1 MLIAVNYHYVRPSFD
16 APYPGIHGATVAE
29 FERQLLA
36 LSRQAQFVGPDQV
49 RAAVQGE
56 SRLPSRSV
64 LVTFDDGLRE
74 QYDHA
79 LPVLQRLGIPALF
92 FVNTGPILDGTVSLV
107 HKLHLC
113 RAMVSP
119 PELVALLRR
128 HTQGHSLERY
138 LAPVTAAA
146 VAQYRYDT
154 PEAAQLKYALNFLL
168 PRGDREALIAACFD
182 EVFAGQESTISRTLY
197 MDVDQLRGLS
207 ALGSVGSHGHEHLP
221 LGLLPIR
228 EAEATM
234 AASTFW
240 LNAWTGHEPFALS
253 YPYGS
258 RDACSGAV
266 ATAAG
271 ELGIDFAFTME
282 RAGNPDL
289 TAPRLLARYSASD
302 LPTGSDPAE
311 AMTAFFDQAAVRSWH
326 RRPAAAIAV

>member
-1 MLIAVNYHYVRPSFD
+1 MLIAVNYHYIRPSFD
-16 APYPGIHGATVAE
+16 TPHPGIHGATVAE

-36 LSRQAQFVGPDQV
+36 LSRQAQFVGPDLVQ
-49 RAAVQGE
+49 AAVRGE

-79 LPVLQRLGIPALF
+79 LPVLRRLGIPALF
-92 FVNTGPILDGTVSLV
+92 FVNTGPILDGTVSSV

-113 RAMVSP
+113 RATVP
-119 PELVALLRR
+119 PQEFVALLRR
-128 HTQGHSLERY
+128 HAQGRPLERY

-154 PEAAQLKYALNFLL
+154 PETAQLKYALNFLL
-168 PRGDREALIAACFD
+168 PRADREALIAACFA
-182 EVFAGQESTISRTLY
+182 EVFPDQESALSRTLY
-197 MDVDQLRGLS
+197 MDVDQLRGLT
-207 ALGSVGSHGHEHLP
+207 ALGSIGSHGHEHLP

-228 EAEATM
+228 EAKGTL
-234 AASTFW
+234 AASSFW
-240 LNAWTGHEPFALS
+240 LNAWTGREPCALS

-258 RDACSGAV
+258 RDACSDAV

-282 RAGNPDL
+282 RAGNRDL
-289 TAPRLLARYSASD
+289 AAPRLLARYSASD
-302 LPTGSDPAE
+302 LPTGSEPDE
-311 AMTAFFDQAAVRSWH
+311 AMAAFFDQAAVRSWH
-326 RRPAAAIAV
+326 RRPAAAVAV